1 MYLVRIHQQYAQI
14 GMDIKEPA
22 INLRSTLPQVVL
34 ETQPAR
40 LEMSSPRPKVHIDQS
55 QCFADANMRTPEA
68 LKDYLISLAR
78 SATMNA
84 IAAIAGKG
92 DALADFKN
100 TTVASYSASN
110 SVHTHEFEAKA
121 IPQQPPNISF
131 ETYPV
136 QVEYQPGTIDLQ
148 LNRGMVD
155 SQLDWGKVNIYMKQ
169 KNYVQ
174 FEYAGKIVSAVA

>member
-1 MYLVRIHQQYAQI
+1 MFLVRIHQQYAQI
-14 GMDIKEPA
+14 GMNTKSPA
-22 INLRSTLPQVVL
+22 INLHTTLPQVVM
-34 ETQPAR
+34 ETEPAR
-40 LEMSSPRPKVHIDQS
+40 LEMSSPRPKIHIDQR
-55 QCFADANMRTPEA
+55 QCFADANMRTPEV
-68 LKDYLISLAR
+68 LKDYLVSQAR
-78 SATMNA
+78 SATMDA
-84 IAAIAGKG
+84 IAQISAEG

-100 TTVASYSASN
+100 TTIASLSASN
-110 SVHTHEFEAKA
+110 SVHTHEYEVKA

-148 LNRGMVD
+148 LQKGMVD
-155 SQLDWGKVNIYMKQ
+155 SRLDWGNVNIYMKQ